1 MTIEVDGALD
11 SALAARVRA
20 LANVQAVTL
29 LAPV

>member
-1 MTIEVDGALD
+1 MTIEVDGALE
-11 SALAARVRA
+11 AAVAERVQA